1 MLTAISNYDSLS
13 CCPHLTRCASYGV
26 RCIVRNDDAYTRVRV
41 SSSGF
46 KYPALPFRVK
56 LKCSQVPTIV
66 QRCAAD
72 RDVEHHPLMRRATAA
87 CPYILPVMTVKY
99 PMLAA
104 AIDKLLSK
112 AVRDNGEAV
121 IAMLLDSAMSEPVP
135 EKLPPIPVTKE
146 EIAWEK
152 LKVAGNAIGWEEHA
166 D

>member
-1 MLTAISNYDSLS
+1 
-13 CCPHLTRCASYGV
+13 
-26 RCIVRNDDAYTRVRV
+26 
-41 SSSGF
+41 
-46 KYPALPFRVK
+46 
-56 LKCSQVPTIV
+56 
-66 QRCAAD
+66 
-72 RDVEHHPLMRRATAA
+72 
-87 CPYILPVMTVKY
+87 MTVKY